1 MPTFLGRRYARP
13 PEAVGCT
20 EKAVGAFVLLLMAGI
35 VVALGIHVATNRDY
49 LFAVDER
56 GAARPEE
63 PASVFPELRL
73 EGWRPLARGEHF
85 SADDL
90 YVKIDGRADAY
101 LGFHV
106 VGLTFG
112 AYAHASDPGRT
123 VDVYWYD
130 MGTPANAEAVYRS
143 EAAPGATAVPLG
155 AAGYQVGGAL
165 FFWKGSSYVQVLPG
179 QPDDAGGQVA
189 LKIAERLAER
199 IP

>member
-13 PEAVGCT
+13 PEAVGST
-20 EKAVGAFVLLLMAGI
+20 EKAVGAFILLLTAGI
-35 VVALGIHVATNRDY
+35 VAAFAVHVAWNRDY
-49 LFAVDER
+49 LFTVDER
-56 GAARPEE
+56 SAARAEE
-63 PASVFPELRL
+63 SASVFPEPGL
-73 EGWRPLARGEHF
+73 EGWRSPARGEHF
-85 SADDL
+85 SVDDL

-130 MGTPANAEAVYRS
+130 MGTPANAEAVYRWE
-143 EAAPGATAVPLG
+143 EAPSATAVPLG

-165 FFWKGSSYVQVLPG
+165 FFWKGSSYVQVLPAD
-179 QPDDAGGQVA
+179 PSLADAA
-189 LKIAERLAER
+189 LKIAEQLVAR